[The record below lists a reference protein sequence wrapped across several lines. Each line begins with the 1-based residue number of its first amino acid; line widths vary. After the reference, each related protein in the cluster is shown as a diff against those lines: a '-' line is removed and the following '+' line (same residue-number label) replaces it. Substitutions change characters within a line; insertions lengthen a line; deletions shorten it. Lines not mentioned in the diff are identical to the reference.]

1 MLIPIVLAVFPPE
14 NVETNTIMI
23 ICMSASMAG
32 AVCGDHCSP
41 ISDTTIM
48 ASAGA
53 QCDHIN
59 HVSTQLPYACLVA
72 VVCLVFYAIASVV
85 QSVIV
90 TPFAIAAMV
99 GILFLMKKLQE
110 KKAPSKS
117 RKA

>member
-1 MLIPIVLAVFPPE
+1 MMVITIRGLPRPARSWATTAPRFRTQPSWPPRARK
-14 NVETNTIMI
+14 
-23 ICMSASMAG
+23 S
-32 AVCGDHCSP
+32 
-41 ISDTTIM
+41 
-48 ASAGA
+48 
-53 QCDHIN
+53 DHID